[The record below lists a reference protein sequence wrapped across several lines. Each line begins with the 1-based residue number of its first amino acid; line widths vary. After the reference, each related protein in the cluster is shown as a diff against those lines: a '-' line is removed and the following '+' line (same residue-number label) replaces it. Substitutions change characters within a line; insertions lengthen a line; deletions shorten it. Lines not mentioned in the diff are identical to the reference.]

1 MIYLVTL
8 TFSKIPEPDKKS
20 DFHRVLENIGFS
32 DVIDANGGS
41 ELPLPQ
47 TMFCGKF
54 EGETAAKVRTD
65 LTETLCESLKPLG
78 FKSRFMLMVAQQYAW
93 SIRNL

>member
-1 MIYLVTL
+1 VIYLVTL

-20 DFHRVLENIGFS
+20 DFDKALEDIGFS
-32 DVIDANGGS
+32 NMIDANGGS
-41 ELPLPQ
+41 ELPLPK
-47 TMFCGKF
+47 TMFCGRF

-65 LTETLCESLKPLG
+65 LTETVCESLKLLG

-93 SIRNL
+93 SIRNA